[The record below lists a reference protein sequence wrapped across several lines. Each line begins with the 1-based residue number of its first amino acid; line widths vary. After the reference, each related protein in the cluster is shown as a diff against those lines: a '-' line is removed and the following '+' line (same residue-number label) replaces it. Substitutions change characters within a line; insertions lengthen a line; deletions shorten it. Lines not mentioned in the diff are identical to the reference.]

1 MAVCCSTRGPFR
13 PVGASLTPVRA
24 RPELELDEL
33 WSFVGHKGQ
42 VVWVWLALERASRR
56 IVGLAF
62 GDRSADTR
70 RELWNSLPADYRKRA
85 ICYTDEYEP
94 YRLVLPSKRHRPLPK
109 GSGATSLI
117 ERFNLTLRNWRANLN
132 RKTLAVSQSA
142 ALHCTRIRLVI
153 NHYNSLHAGLW

>member
-1 MAVCCSTRGPFR
+1 M
-13 PVGASLTPVRA
+13 
-24 RPELELDEL
+24 DEL
-33 WSFVGHKGQ
+33 WSYVARKGQ
-42 VVWVWLALERASRR
+42 VVWVWVALERVSRR

-62 GDRSADTR
+62 GDRSADTCCR
-70 RELWNSLPADYRKRA
+70 LWQSLPADYRKRA

-94 YRLVLPSKRHRPLPK
+94 YNLVLPSKRHRAMPK

-117 ERFNLTLRNWRANLN
+117 ERFNLTLRNWCANLN
-132 RKTLAVSQSA
+132 RKTLAISQSV